1 MRDAFF
7 EEVMAKNFL
16 KPITNI
22 KAMIQ
27 EDFSTERMEARRQL
41 NDAFILLKENNFLY
55 RILWLVKIFF
65 NNEAEI
71 ETFQIFYLFQW
82 VEVDLSPAVL
92 QWRKY

>member
-55 RILWLVKIFF
+55 RIL
-65 NNEAEI
+65 
-71 ETFQIFYLFQW
+71 
-82 VEVDLSPAVL
+82 
-92 QWRKY
+92 